1 VSEEAPGPQEVTL
14 PDLQL
19 NLSQTDFH
27 YDASW
32 IAHFQA
38 QEAPQVAGVDASL
51 FLHPG
56 DAGDDGDRY
65 A

>member
-1 VSEEAPGPQEVTL
+1 VKL

-27 YDASW
+27 YDESW

-56 DAGDDGDRY
+56 EAGDEGVRY